1 MKGLEQAVSI
11 KLWAGDGTSAP
22 WGKLKQVRDPELWDE
37 NGDTLVFF
45 GHKRADP
52 SFKIRSNLL
61 HDSKSDVLIQMM
73 RDGRIKTRQAD
84 KQATSI
90 RYSLC
95 MEAPSGGS
103 RIDVLRYHIT
113 TRNFFA
119 FMLRKPLVGFT
130 FYQALVDLQDRLEYY
145 LATTTDHVSALK
157 SYLVNLGL
165 VNVCNEPRAAAGL
178 LAWSEDVRWNEGW
191 REAFVHSVG
200 MYERISQLQESADI
214 SLATNAHLQRAHLEL
229 QARVQE
235 AEVVLSKFY
244 FDDAHFAQED
254 LSPSVRATSDRFRKF
269 LRQFY
274 EKEYQSWPIR
284 KGQQSNPLWL
294 DRAIVSRLQDDF
306 SALYEYFVNRNVV
319 WNDEDDTE
327 DRRARNWLK
336 STNNLN
342 FGLDGEDYRMLGV
355 FRNLES
361 RLIASHIPHPYPLLP
376 NSVPAVPAAKKSKF
390 RGKKIDKPRESRV
403 AHGYAISSNLHQLSR
418 KHAKNGLAQAFIHF
432 EKADN
437 PGEVDPREARR
448 ERWIIIYCVLQ
459 TLAGLSV
466 DVPSLS
472 FKGNVSYFLNASLH
486 GLPPWNPTEQ
496 IFMDATREQSHCWLA
511 PEIWEEE
518 QYDRWA
524 SSGTKSIPSSGRSES
539 SATYDSRPLSPESES
554 MISTMA
560 TTVDSSGVATFYNHE
575 SLSELE
581 TTETHPRHI
590 KSAYLD
596 SPCDPDLDTVQQ
608 REDTYFTARSAVPSL
623 ISRYSSKPLPMR
635 PPG

>member
-1 MKGLEQAVSI
+1 
-11 KLWAGDGTSAP
+11 
-22 WGKLKQVRDPELWDE
+22 
-37 NGDTLVFF
+37 
-45 GHKRADP
+45 
-52 SFKIRSNLL
+52 
-61 HDSKSDVLIQMM
+61 
-73 RDGRIKTRQAD
+73 
-84 KQATSI
+84 
-90 RYSLC
+90 

-103 RIDVLRYHIT
+103 RTDVLRFHIT

-119 FMLRKPLVGFT
+119 FMLCKPLVGFT
-130 FYQALVDLQDRLEYY
+130 FYQALVDLQERLEYY
-145 LATTTDHVSALK
+145 LDSTTDHVSALK
-157 SYLVNLGL
+157 SYLVKLGL

-235 AEVVLSKFY
+235 VEAVLSKFY

-254 LSPSVRATSDRFRKF
+254 LSPSVRAASDRFRKF

-274 EKEYQSWPIR
+274 EKEYHSWPIR
-284 KGQQSNPLWL
+284 KGQQGNPLWL
-294 DRAIVSRLQDDF
+294 DRAIVGRLQDDF
-306 SALYEYFVNRNVV
+306 SALYECFVNRNVV

-327 DRRARNWLK
+327 DRKARNWLR
-336 STNNLN
+336 STNHLN

-376 NSVPAVPAAKKSKF
+376 NSVPASPPAKKSRF
-390 RGKKIDKPRESRV
+390 RGKKIDRARESRV
-403 AHGYAISSNLHQLSR
+403 AHGYAAASNMHQLSR
-418 KHAKNGLAQAFIHF
+418 EHAKNGLAQAFIHF
-432 EKADN
+432 EKNDN
-437 PGEVDPREARR
+437 PSEVDPREARR

-459 TLAGLSV
+459 TLASLSV
-466 DVPSLS
+466 DVPNLS

-496 IFMDATREQSHCWLA
+496 IFADAVREQSHCWLA

-518 QYDRWA
+518 QHDRWA
-524 SSGTKSIPSSGRSES
+524 PSGTKSISSFRRSES

-560 TTVDSSGVATFYNHE
+560 TTVDSSGGATFYNHE
-575 SLSELE
+575 SVSELE
-581 TTETHPRHI
+581 AIETHPRDF
-590 KSAYLD
+590 KSPYLA
-596 SPCDPDLDTVQQ
+596 SPSSPSDGAVSRD
-608 REDTYFTARSAVPSL
+608 EHYFAARPAVPSL
-623 ISRYSSKPLPMR
+623 VSRYSSKPLPMR

>member
-1 MKGLEQAVSI
+1 
-11 KLWAGDGTSAP
+11 
-22 WGKLKQVRDPELWDE
+22 
-37 NGDTLVFF
+37 
-45 GHKRADP
+45 
-52 SFKIRSNLL
+52 
-61 HDSKSDVLIQMM
+61 
-73 RDGRIKTRQAD
+73 
-84 KQATSI
+84 
-90 RYSLC
+90 

-103 RIDVLRYHIT
+103 RIDILRYHIT

-130 FYQALVDLQDRLEYY
+130 FYQALVDLQERLEDY
-145 LATTTDHVSALK
+145 LAPTTDHVSVLK
-157 SYLVNLGL
+157 HYLVKLGL

-229 QARVQE
+229 QARVHE
-235 AEVVLSKFY
+235 AEVILSKFY

-254 LSPSVRATSDRFRKF
+254 LSPSVRAASDRFRKF

-284 KGQQSNPLWL
+284 KGQQGNPLWL
-294 DRAIVSRLQDDF
+294 DRTIVGRLQEDF
-306 SALYEYFVNRNVV
+306 SALYEYFVNRNIM
-319 WNDEDDTE
+319 WNDEEDSE
-327 DRRARNWLK
+327 DRKARNWLK
-336 STNNLN
+336 SINNLN

-361 RLIASHIPHPYPLLP
+361 RIIASHIPHPYPLLP
-376 NSVPAVPAAKKSKF
+376 ISVPALPHAKKSRF
-390 RGKKIDKPRESRV
+390 RGKKVDKARESRT
-403 AHGYAISSNLHQLSR
+403 AHGYVAASNLHQLNR
-418 KHAKNGLAQAFIHF
+418 GYAKNSLAQAFVHF
-432 EKADN
+432 EKNDN

-466 DVPSLS
+466 DVPNLS
-472 FKGNVSYFLNASLH
+472 FKGNVSYFLNARLH

-496 IFMDATREQSHCWLA
+496 IFMDAAREQSHCWLA
-511 PEIWEEE
+511 PDLWDEE

-524 SSGTKSIPSSGRSES
+524 PSGGSGTKSIPSFRRSES
-539 SATYDSRPLSPESES
+539 SATYDSRPLSPGCES

-560 TTVDSSGVATFYNHE
+560 TTVDSSGGATFYNHE
-575 SLSELE
+575 SVSELE
-581 TTETHPRHI
+581 AVETSQLPRDI
-590 KSAYLD
+590 KSPYLA
-596 SPCDPDLDTVQQ
+596 SPGSSIHDGTVCP
-608 REDTYFTARSAVPSL
+608 RDEAYFTANAATLSSL
-623 ISRYSSKPLPMR
+623 PHYSSKPLPMR
-635 PPG
+635 PRD